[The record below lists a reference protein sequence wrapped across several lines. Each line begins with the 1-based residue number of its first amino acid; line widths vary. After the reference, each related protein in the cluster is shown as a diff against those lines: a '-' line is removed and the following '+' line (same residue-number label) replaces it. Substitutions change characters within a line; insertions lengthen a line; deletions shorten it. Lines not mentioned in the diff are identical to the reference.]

1 MPETKIGDVVE
12 EKKGEENLKELVEKS
27 IKWTQVV
34 YEQNQ
39 KIKHRIT
46 MMVIGSYLRLLL
58 IVVPIIFAV
67 IYLPPL
73 LRPMFEQYSALLGG
87 VGGGGASQL
96 QLDKLMGGVSQ
107 SQIQEIM
114 KTLGGK

>member
-1 MPETKIGDVVE
+1 MDEDIKNLIEKNTK
-12 EKKGEENLKELVEKS
+12 LVQS
-27 IKWTQVV
+27 VF
-34 YEQNQ
+34 EQNQ

-87 VGGGGASQL
+87 
-96 QLDKLMGGVSQ
+96 MGGTNSGAN
-107 SQIQEIM
+107 QIQDIL
-114 KTLGGK
+114 KAIGK

>member
-1 MPETKIGDVVE
+1 MDEDIKNLIEKNTK
-12 EKKGEENLKELVEKS
+12 LVQS
-27 IKWTQVV
+27 V

-67 IYLPPL
+67 IYLPPIL
-73 LRPMFEQYSALLGG
+73 KPLFEQYSALLGG
-87 VGGGGASQL
+87 
-96 QLDKLMGGVSQ
+96 MGGTNSGAG
-107 SQIQEIM
+107 QIQDLLKAI
-114 KTLGGK
+114 GK

>member
-1 MPETKIGDVVE
+1 MFKKKTETIEDIKVE
-12 EKKGEENLKELVEKS
+12 EKPPVLESKPDEAKPEGLKELIEKN

-73 LRPMFEQYSALLGG
+73 LRPVFEQYSALLGG
-87 VGGGGASQL
+87 A
-96 QLDKLMGGVSQ
+96 GGVSQ
-107 SQIQEIM
+107 GQIQELFKVI
-114 KTLGGK
+114 K